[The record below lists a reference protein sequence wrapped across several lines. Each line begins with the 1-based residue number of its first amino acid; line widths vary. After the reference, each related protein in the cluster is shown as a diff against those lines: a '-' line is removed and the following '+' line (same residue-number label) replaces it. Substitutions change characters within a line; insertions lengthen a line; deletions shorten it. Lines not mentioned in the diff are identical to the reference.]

1 MATHFHTLKIKEV
14 KKETIDCVSVSFLI
28 PKELSDLFVFKEG
41 QNITIKKNINGE
53 ELRRSYSVCNAPYE
67 NELKVAIKKTTGG
80 LFSTFANDELKAG
93 DVLEIMPPT
102 GRFNAKATEG
112 NFLAIA
118 AGSGITPI
126 ISIIKHTL
134 KTQANSSFTLIYGNK
149 SRGSIIF
156 FEEIEALK
164 NKFME
169 RFTCVNILSRER
181 TDAEINYGRIGTEKL
196 EGLQHLINFNTFND
210 AYICGP
216 EEMIFASAAFLEG
229 QGMPKGNIHF
239 ELFTTPGQK
248 QFAET
253 KGQFAKEEDAGPK
266 SNITIKLDGRTFNF
280 DLAYKADNILDAALQ
295 QGADLPYACKG
306 GVCCTCRAKLLEGK
320 VHMDVNYA
328 LEDDEVAEGF
338 ILTCQSHPLTEK
350 VVVDFDVK

>member
-14 KKETIDCVSVSFLI
+14 KKETADCVSVSFLI
-28 PKELSDLFVFKEG
+28 PEELSEMFVFKEG

-53 ELRRSYSVCNAPYE
+53 ELRRSYSVCNAPFE

-80 LFSTFANDELKAG
+80 LFSTYANDELKAG
-93 DVLEIMPPT
+93 DTLEIMPPT
-102 GRFNAKATEG
+102 GRFNAKTTEG
-112 NFLAIA
+112 NYLAIA

-126 ISIIKHTL
+126 FSIIKHTL

-196 EGLQHLINFNTFND
+196 EGLQHLINFKTFND

-216 EEMIFASAAFLEG
+216 EEMIFASAAFLEE

-239 ELFTTPGQK
+239 ELFTTPGEKKLAITNK
-248 QFAET
+248 QLA
-253 KGQFAKEEDAGPK
+253 EEDAGPK

-328 LEDDEVAEGF
+328 LEDDEVAQGF

>member
-1 MATHFHTLKIKEV
+1 MATHFHTLKVKEV
-14 KKETIDCVSVSFLI
+14 KRETPDCVSVSFLI
-28 PKELSDLFVFKEG
+28 PEDLTEIFSFKEG

-53 ELRRSYSVCNAPYE
+53 EVRRSYSVCNAPYE
-67 NELKVAIKKTTGG
+67 KELKVAIKKTIGG
-80 LFSTFANDELKAG
+80 LFSSFANDELKAG
-93 DVLEIMPPT
+93 DILEIMPPI
-102 GRFNAKATEG
+102 GKFNAQPETG
-112 NFLAIA
+112 NYLAIA

-134 KTQANSSFTLIYGNK
+134 TTHLHSSFTLIYGNK

-169 RFTCVNILSRER
+169 RFNCVNILSRER
-181 TDAEINYGRIGTEKL
+181 TDAAINYGRIGTEKL
-196 EGLQHLINFNTFND
+196 EGLKHLLHFKTFND
-210 AYICGP
+210 AFLCGP
-216 EEMIFASAAFLEG
+216 EEMIFASAAFLEENG
-229 QGMPKGNIHF
+229 IPKKNIHF

-248 QFAET
+248 QWGVGLE
-253 KGQFAKEEDAGPK
+253 QLVKEEDAGPK
-266 SNITIKLDGRTFNF
+266 SNITIKVDGRSFNF
-280 DLAYKADNILDAALQ
+280 DLAYKAANILDAALQ

-306 GVCCTCRAKLLEGK
+306 GVCCTCRAKLVEGK

-328 LEDDEVAEGF
+328 LEEEEVAQGF

-350 VVVDFDVK
+350 IVVDFDVK